1 MILKEGLQHNPT
13 YHLTAQALPGLNPL
27 DHASRL
33 TLLPH
38 QDVQHLAWH
47 DVNDDDGGLVDDGDS
62 DGLGLYLSYAD
73 ENGYDN
79 NDNPHSND
87 DDDSDGYGLGL
98 SRYEA
103 LLLR

>member
-1 MILKEGLQHNPT
+1 MMVI
-13 YHLTAQALPGLNPL
+13 
-27 DHASRL
+27 
-33 TLLPH
+33 
-38 QDVQHLAWH
+38 VM
-47 DVNDDDGGLVDDGDS
+47 VLVCQGVRCH
-62 DGLGLYLSYAD
+62 SYAD

-87 DDDSDGYGLGL
+87 DDDDSDGYGLGL

>member
-1 MILKEGLQHNPT
+1 MMVIVMVLVCQG
-13 YHLTAQALPGLNPL
+13 
-27 DHASRL
+27 
-33 TLLPH
+33 
-38 QDVQHLAWH
+38 VQ
-47 DVNDDDGGLVDDGDS
+47 
-62 DGLGLYLSYAD
+62 YLSYAD